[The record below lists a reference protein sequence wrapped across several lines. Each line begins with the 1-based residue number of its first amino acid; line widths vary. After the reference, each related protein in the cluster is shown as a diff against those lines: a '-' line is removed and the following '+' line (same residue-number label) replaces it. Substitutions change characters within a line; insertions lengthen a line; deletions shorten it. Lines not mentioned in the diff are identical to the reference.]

1 MQGNKKL
8 GKASSRSIVFNYNRL
23 TKQVICVIAFL
34 HLLLLAVVSL
44 MRIKFLYSSGLDV
57 SQLLIN
63 TSMSQSI
70 DPYDI
75 SGRLTAPFYSAGYG
89 PFFYACN
96 FLFSLFTEDS
106 VNGMRLLNTC
116 YTVLLFL
123 VFSFLVSTIF
133 SMKKSECLVFSS
145 IFTGLYSTTYLM
157 ARIRPD
163 SQALLLFLTTIYFAF
178 RALQVSRYQYC
189 IFFMSLSLVLCI
201 FTKQTFLLSSFIP
214 FMLFL
219 LFSRFDILWRAI
231 AFSITIFILVWIILS
246 HIFHHPNWIYP
257 LLITGAGH
265 IESSYI
271 YSLRNLKNHLI
282 WTGAFPLYISLFY
295 IMTRLKRS
303 DVFDL
308 IYRDKN
314 SMFIFSWFI
323 SSFLIAMLL
332 SQMTA
337 SGVHYFGEFGAVS
350 VLLLTVFYKYFYESR
365 KVIFSFMI
373 LISLIGAFLGDIRLL
388 RGELSAL
395 KTIQYQNEITGIIDS
410 FTPKDLPISSFYSN
424 IPLLVDRKIFFV
436 DNSYYV
442 NYIKYG
448 FNIPEMYNKYNE
460 YLNNKYFSCILIN
473 DDTVLNDTFLEKAG
487 YFRVQTKA
495 AFFAGGGAP
504 FLYLRQDLF
513 EKYNDQN

>member
-1 MQGNKKL
+1 MLGKKKQS
-8 GKASSRSIVFNYNRL
+8 KASSKSIVFNYNRL
-23 TKQVICVIAFL
+23 TKQVIYFIAFL
-34 HLLLLAVVSL
+34 HLLMLAVVCL
-44 MRIKFLYSSGLDV
+44 MRISFLYSSGLDV

-75 SGRLTAPFYSAGYG
+75 SGRLTPPFYSAGYG
-89 PFFYACN
+89 PFFYTCN

-106 VNGMRLLNTC
+106 VNAMRLLNTC
-116 YTVLLFL
+116 YTILLFL
-123 VFSFLVSTIF
+123 VFSLLVSTIF

-145 IFTGLYSTTYLM
+145 MFTGLYSTTYFM

-163 SQALLLFLTTIYFAF
+163 SQALLLFLTTIYFGF
-178 RALQVSRYQYC
+178 RTLQVSRYHYYMLL
-189 IFFMSLSLVLCI
+189 MSLSLTLCI

-214 FMLFL
+214 FMLFW
-219 LFSRFDILWRAI
+219 LFSRFDILWRSI
-231 AFSITIFILVWIILS
+231 ALSILIFILVWIILS
-246 HIFHHPNWIYP
+246 LIFNHPNWIYP

-265 IESSYI
+265 IESSHI
-271 YSLRNLKNHLI
+271 YALRNLKNHLV
-282 WTGAFPLYISLFY
+282 WTGAFPVYISLFY

-308 IYRDKN
+308 IDRDKN
-314 SMFIFSWFI
+314 SMFIFFWFI

-337 SGVHYFGEFGAVS
+337 SSVHYFGEFGAAS

-365 KVIFSFMI
+365 KAMFSFMI
-373 LISLIGAFLGDIRLL
+373 LISLIGAFVGDIRLL
-388 RGELSAL
+388 RGELSSL
-395 KTIQYQNEITGIIDS
+395 KTIRYQNEITDIIDS
-410 FTPKDLPISSFYSN
+410 FTPKELPISSFYSN

-442 NYIKYG
+442 NYITYG

-473 DDTVLNDTFLEKAG
+473 DDTLLNDTLLENAG
-487 YFRVQTKA
+487 YFRVQTKT
-495 AFFAGGGAP
+495 AFIAGGGAP